1 MLCAGLLITG
11 QVDVARHTEAWLDL
25 EVGCRVGDVARDRT
39 CPFATRPPATLLS
52 TRFACAQGKGM
63 TGRGG
68 GGGCTAM
75 GACDWAHS
83 PFSAAPCEVRIP
95 RIEVV

>member
-11 QVDVARHTEAWLDL
+11 RVDVARHTEAWLDL
-25 EVGCRVGDVARDRT
+25 EVGCRVGDVARDHT

-52 TRFACAQGKGM
+52 TRFACVQGKGT

-68 GGGCTAM
+68 GGGLRGNGRVRLGALPLQCCTLR
-75 GACDWAHS
+75 S
-83 PFSAAPCEVRIP
+83 ENPTY
-95 RIEVV
+95 